1 MYSISSATEQ
11 KITDLAGNTVSAV
24 MDDAAAATMTVE
36 TPFTSETYMY
46 GEQAVAVYLA
56 KDDYYFPED
65 YQATVTGGS
74 GTLDIT
80 RVNAKEIFRFHCL
93 QQMHGEHRMLLLG
106 LTVG

>member
-11 KITDLAGNTVSAV
+11 KITDLAGNTVSTV

-56 KDDYYFPED
+56 RMIIISGRLSGDGDWWKRNTGYNTGKCEGNKTCIYFC
-65 YQATVTGGS
+65 G
-74 GTLDIT
+74 
-80 RVNAKEIFRFHCL
+80 
-93 QQMHGEHRMLLLG
+93 
-106 LTVG
+106 